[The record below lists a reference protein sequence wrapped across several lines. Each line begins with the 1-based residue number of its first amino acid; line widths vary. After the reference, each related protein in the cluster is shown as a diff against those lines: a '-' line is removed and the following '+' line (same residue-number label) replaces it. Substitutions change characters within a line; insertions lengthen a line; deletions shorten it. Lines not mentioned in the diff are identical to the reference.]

1 MIGQS
6 PLRRLGAAHPRAV
19 DAVFRK
25 TLRQPHFI
33 WAKRGWAPLR
43 KRKLWYQEHEARPHI
58 AVTGARLSELI
69 GR

>member
-6 PLRRLGAAHPRAV
+6 PLCRLGTAHPQAV

-25 TLRQPHFI
+25 ILRQPHFI
-33 WAKRGWAPLR
+33 WAKRGWAR
-43 KRKLWYQEHEARPHI
+43 CENRKLWYQEHEAHPHI
-58 AVTGARLSELI
+58 AVIGARLSELI